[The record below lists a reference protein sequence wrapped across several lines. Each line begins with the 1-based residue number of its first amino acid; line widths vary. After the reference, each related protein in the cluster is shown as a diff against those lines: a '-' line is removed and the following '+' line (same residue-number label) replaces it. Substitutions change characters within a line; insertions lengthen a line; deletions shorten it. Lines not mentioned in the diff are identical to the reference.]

1 MQIAIFARAPVAGA
15 CKTRLIPA
23 LGAEGAAQL
32 HAQLVERSLAT
43 AMLLPDA
50 EVTLWTAG
58 NPTDPFFLKQQMR
71 WPRLCLKPQSDGD
84 LGQRMHEAFMAT
96 NAPMLLMGS
105 DCPALTT
112 EHLLACHRALSER
125 DAVFLPAED
134 GGYVLVGLN
143 APCVD
148 VFRGINW
155 STDQVMAQT
164 RGRLREKGL
173 SWSEPVC
180 LWDVDRPE
188 DLVRLAELDIR

>member
-43 AMLLPDA
+43 AMSLPDA

-71 WPRLCLKPQSDGD
+71 WSRLCLKPQSDGD

-143 APCVD
+143 PPCVD
-148 VFRGINW
+148 VFRGIDW